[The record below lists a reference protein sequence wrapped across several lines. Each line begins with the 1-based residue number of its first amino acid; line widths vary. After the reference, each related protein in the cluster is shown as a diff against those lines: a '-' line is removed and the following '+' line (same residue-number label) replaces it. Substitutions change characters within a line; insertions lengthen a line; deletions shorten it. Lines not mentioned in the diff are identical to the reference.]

1 MAYYY
6 KGAKILAPLSI
17 TSNEPVYDVDTVSLS
32 KQRTTQGAQRWELAF
47 TTATSG
53 TTEADMLVGVIDGI
67 TSAETMP
74 MPQLPSVLK
83 ANTSSV
89 VLPIDADASGGASTV
104 TVVSDGVISKGSF
117 IKFNNHDK
125 VYLVTADAAAGTV
138 PVSIYPSLR
147 SAVTTSD
154 TLYTSNASASSVFIR
169 YYRDVSNLR
178 GLTFT
183 DGILSSTGVV
193 NLVEALV

>member
-32 KQRTTQGAQRWELAF
+32 KQRATQGAQRWEVAF
-47 TTATSG
+47 TTATSDA
-53 TTEADMLVGVIDGI
+53 TEADMLVGVIDSI

-74 MPQLPSVLK
+74 MPQLPSVDRLNTASVSLVIS
-83 ANTSSV
+83 AN
-89 VLPIDADASGGASTV
+89 ASGGASTV
-104 TVVSDGVISKGSF
+104 TVVSDGVLSKGSF
-117 IKFNNHDK
+117 IKFSNHNK
-125 VYLVTADAAAGTV
+125 IYMVTADVAAGTV
-138 PVSIYPSLR
+138 PVSIYPKLR
-147 SAVTTSD
+147 SAVTTAHTMRTGS
-154 TLYTSNASASSVFIR
+154 SAVLTF
-169 YYRDVSNLR
+169 YRDVSNLR

-183 DGILSSTGVV
+183 DGILSSTGTV